1 MRAQRKEIRPELIM
15 QFARDL
21 LALDVL
27 QRDGAFGQPPLLLD
41 RLAQRHGKMVQ
52 PGADRGELRRAA
64 RARRARRRRPASIL
78 AHRLRERLQ
87 RRQRAADDHH
97 RDQEERDRDRGA
109 DLELGDDPVP
119 DLGDLVVRNRGDHE
133 RRRLAV
139 DRDRHADGGF
149 LGMNRARR
157 TMQAT
162 EGASSLSSAGCAAA
176 GSRRP
181 EA

>member
-1 MRAQRKEIRPELIM
+1 MALPCLRNAFRVRLVRIRQPHQRADMRAQREQIRPELIM

-27 QRDGAFGQPPLLLD
+27 QRDGALGEPPLLLD
-41 RLAQRHGKMVQ
+41 RLAQRRGEMIE

-64 RARRARRRRPASIL
+64 GLDPHVVGAGFDLR
-78 AHRLRERLQ
+78 HRLRQRLQ

-119 DLGDLVVRNRGDHE
+119 DFGDLVVGDRGDDE
-133 RRRLAV
+133 RRGLPWIET
-139 DRDRHADGGF
+139 GT
-149 LGMNRARR
+149 L
-157 TMQAT
+157 T
-162 EGASSLSSAGCAAA
+162 EVFSG
-176 GSRRP
+176 
-181 EA
+181 